1 MEKTTINVLLILL
14 MCTFWSCKEQA
25 NSSEDVV
32 FNLGPHLDSLKNGSL
47 DYGSPEVNES
57 AIRLLNFQKKF
68 KTGEKVG
75 TVIPK
80 SLITQAVNGFT
91 GADINLPIDTS
102 NFNKWDFM
110 VIYPGISINEQG
122 EEKAESSVF
131 FYKGAL
137 DGSGKFLPVGKPIL
151 DIKFRGGGG
160 GPGDAV
166 LVVPPPRTP

>member
-1 MEKTTINVLLILL
+1 MKKKTTKIFLILL
-14 MCTFWSCKEQA
+14 MVTLWSCKEHS
-25 NSSEDVV
+25 NSMEDTV
-32 FNLGPHLDSLKNGSL
+32 FKLEPHLDSLKNGSL
-47 DYGSPEVNES
+47 DYGSPDVNES

-91 GADINLPIDTS
+91 GANINLPIDTS
-102 NFNKWDFM
+102 NYYKWDFM

-131 FYKGAL
+131 FYKGGL
-137 DGSGKFLPVGKPIL
+137 DASGAFLPIGKPIL
-151 DIKFRGGGG
+151 DVKFRGGGG